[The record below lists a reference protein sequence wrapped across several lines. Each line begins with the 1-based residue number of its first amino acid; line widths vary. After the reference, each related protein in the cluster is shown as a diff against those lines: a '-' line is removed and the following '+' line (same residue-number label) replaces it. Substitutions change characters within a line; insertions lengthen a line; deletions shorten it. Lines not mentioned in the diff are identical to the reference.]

1 MKGPAMPFQPSPTF
15 SPSNSAYS
23 MQPRNQRGVALF
35 VVIIFVLMSMLLALW
50 SSRTSLF
57 NEMVVGNDADYQ
69 RAFEAAQLL
78 LQDAEMDIRS
88 SETDDSNKTL
98 DGVDCSLPG
107 SKICRKGIPADF
119 QIPASRE
126 GDKVDVLIE
135 ALASQTGTDRCQY
148 GLCAKRIGA
157 QDFWN
162 DKTKLQL
169 ISSNTTNQDVGARYG
184 DYTGAKVGEL
194 TSANPILADR
204 SEWNRG
210 GWYWI
215 EVLPYTKSKAGQ
227 PTPPCNAPPSAGVP
241 NAPGGP
247 TLIVG
252 DKSDSTLR
260 PNLDPAIIYRIT
272 ALAYGRKVDAEGNPV
287 TMAVIQSSYARSR
300 CAD

>member
-1 MKGPAMPFQPSPTF
+1 MKGPTMIPPLPPTRL
-15 SPSNSAYS
+15 PH
-23 MQPRNQRGVALF
+23 QRGVALF
-35 VVIIFVLMSMLLALW
+35 VVIVFVLMSMLLALW
-50 SSRTSLF
+50 ASRTSLF

-69 RAFEAAQLL
+69 RAYEAAQIL

-98 DGVDCSLPG
+98 DGVDCSPG
-107 SKICRKGIPADF
+107 GKICRIGLGDF
-119 QIPASRE
+119 QIPATRE
-126 GDKVDVLIE
+126 GDKVDSLIN
-135 ALASQTGTDRCQY
+135 ALAGQNGSDRCRY
-148 GLCAKRIGA
+148 GLCTKRTGA

-169 ISSNTTNQDVGARYG
+169 ISKNSTGNEVGARYG
-184 DYTGAKVGEL
+184 DYTGAKVGGA

-204 SEWNRG
+204 SAWNRG

-215 EVLPYTKSKAGQ
+215 EILPYTKSKAGQ
-227 PTPPCNAPPSAGVP
+227 PTPPCNAAASSGVP
-241 NAPGGP
+241 SAPGGP
-247 TLIVG
+247 TLLVG

-272 ALAYGRKVDAEGNPV
+272 ALAYGRKVDDKGNPL